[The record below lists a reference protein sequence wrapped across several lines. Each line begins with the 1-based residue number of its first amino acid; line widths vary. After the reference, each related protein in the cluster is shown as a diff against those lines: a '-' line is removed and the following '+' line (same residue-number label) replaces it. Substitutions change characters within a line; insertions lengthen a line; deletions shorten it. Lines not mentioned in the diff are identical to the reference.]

1 MATLAPSPS
10 SPPIDRA
17 AREIEHA
24 KFKVLTPGQLA
35 WRRFLRHRAA
45 VFGMIGMSAI
55 VLFIVLGTL
64 LVPIRRA
71 NKPDPINILAAPTPI
86 GQWFSV
92 KNGDFHPFGTDSTG
106 RDVFARI
113 IYGGQISFAI
123 GFLALLVEIGL
134 GILVGGVAGYLGGAV
149 DAGLSAIT
157 EALLSIPALFLLIV
171 LAKIFSDKV
180 GQIVLSP
187 DYKISGSVI
196 IVILVI
202 GATSWMGLSRIVR
215 ANVLSL
221 RERDYIAAAQV
232 LGVSRF
238 NILFRHLVP
247 NTFAPIIVSATLGLV
262 GAITA
267 EAYVSYFGLGVQD
280 PPTASW
286 GNMISNALSFMQRSP
301 PVWWVWFF
309 PGLFITLTVLFVN
322 FIGDGLRDALDPRR
336 KA

>member
-1 MATLAPSPS
+1 MATLAPSS
-10 SPPIDRA
+10 SANRTAHDIEQ
-17 AREIEHA
+17 ARS
-24 KFKVLTPGQLA
+24 KLLTPNQLA

-45 VFGMIGMSAI
+45 VFGMLGMGSVI
-55 VLFIVLGTL
+55 LFIVLGTI

-86 GQWFSV
+86 LQWASV
-92 KNGDFHPFGTDSTG
+92 SAKDFHPFGTDATG
-106 RDVFARI
+106 RDIFARI
-113 IYGGQISFAI
+113 IYGGQISFMI
-123 GFLALLVEIGL
+123 GFLALIIEIGL
-134 GILVGGVAGYLGGAV
+134 GILVGGVSGYFGGIV
-149 DAGLSAIT
+149 DGVLSAIT

-171 LAKIFSDKV
+171 LAKLFSDKI

-202 GATSWMGLSRIVR
+202 GATSWMQLARIVR
-215 ANVLSL
+215 ANVMSL
-221 RERDYIAAAQV
+221 RERDYIAAAQA
-232 LGVSRF
+232 LGVSNF
-238 NILFRHLVP
+238 NVLFRHLVP
-247 NTFAPIIVSATLGLV
+247 NTMAPIIVSATLGLV

-286 GNMISNALSFMQRSP
+286 GNMISNALSFMMRSP

-309 PGLFITLTVLFVN
+309 PGLFITLTVLFIN

-336 KA
+336 RV

>member
-1 MATLAPSPS
+1 MATFAPSPS
-10 SPPIDRA
+10 VDRTA
-17 AREIEHA
+17 LDIEQA
-24 KFKVLTPGQLA
+24 KFKILSPSQLA

-45 VFGMIGMSAI
+45 VFGMIGMGAI
-55 VLFIVLGTL
+55 VLFIILGTL

-71 NKPDPINILAAPTPI
+71 NKPDPANFLGAPTPI
-86 GQWFSV
+86 TQWFTV
-92 KNGDFHPFGTDSTG
+92 KEKDFHPFGTDATG

-113 IYGGQISFAI
+113 IYGGQISFFI
-123 GFLALLVEIGL
+123 GFFALILEIGL
-134 GILVGGVAGYLGGAV
+134 GILIGGVSGYFSGTIDV
-149 DAGLSAIT
+149 VLSAIT

-171 LAKIFSDKV
+171 LAKLFSDKV

-196 IVILVI
+196 IVIVVI
-202 GATSWMGLSRIVR
+202 GATSWMQLARIVR

-232 LGVSRF
+232 LGVSKF
-238 NILFRHLVP
+238 DILFRHLVP

-262 GAITA
+262 GAITS

-286 GNMISNALSFMQRSP
+286 GNMISNALSYMQRSP

-309 PGLFITLTVLFVN
+309 PGLFITLTVLFIN
-322 FIGDGLRDALDPRR
+322 FIGDGLRDAFDPRR
-336 KA
+336 RV